1 MMRDTLAVGI
11 RVTLGALALAAAV
24 ALAGPAARAQA
35 DNLDLSLPDL
45 GNPSSQALPAGEA
58 ARIGQEMMREIR
70 REVDGL
76 DDPAVNAYIR
86 DLGARITTATDTPA
100 ADYRFF
106 VINDPRINA
115 FAMPGGFIGVHT
127 GLISAARNESE
138 LGSVIAH
145 ELAHVTQ
152 RHIARRIAA
161 AEQTSLR
168 TAAMVLAGLVIGSQN
183 PQAGA
188 AAVTTGMASGI
199 DSQLAY
205 SRDHEREADRT
216 GMRILTRANLE
227 PMGMADFFEV
237 LQADNRYRSRA
248 PAFLSTHPLTRARIA
263 DVRSMARDLQP
274 DSVFESPDFGYIRAR
289 VEVATADQ
297 PDAALEAFRARIES
311 GDDSHPQRYG
321 RAVALIADGQ
331 PAAATRRLEALLD
344 DAGAHD
350 LLYLALAEAALEA
363 DRTDAALGR
372 IDDGLSLFPDSVG
385 LRVTRVEAL
394 LQADRARDALA
405 ATRRLT
411 HDQPDAPGIWALH
424 ARAASAASDP
434 DESAL
439 AMAHHYAVQG
449 DLRAGLSQLRRVSDI
464 SATAGQLS
472 RADALRSRW
481 EAQLDSAG

>member
-1 MMRDTLAVGI
+1 MR
-11 RVTLGALALAAAV
+11 GAITATAV
-24 ALAGPAARAQA
+24 AIVTALVSPVASAQSGH
-35 DNLDLSLPDL
+35 LDLSLPDL
-45 GNPSSQALPAGEA
+45 GNPSSQALPASEA
-58 ARIGQEMMREIR
+58 ASMGQAMMREIR
-70 REVDGL
+70 QEVDL
-76 DDPAVNAYIR
+76 INDPAVNAYIR
-86 DLGARITTATDTPA
+86 DLGARITSATDTPA
-100 ADYRFF
+100 ARYRFF
-106 VINDPRINA
+106 VIEDPRINA
-115 FAMPGGFIGVHT
+115 FAMPGGYIGVHT
-127 GLISAARNESE
+127 GLITAARNESE

-168 TAAMVLAGLVIGSQN
+168 TAAMVLAGLVIGSQS
-183 PQAGA
+183 PQAGM
-188 AAVTTGMASGI
+188 AAVTTGMAAGI

-263 DVRSMARDLQP
+263 DVRSMARDLEP
-274 DSVFESPDFGYIRAR
+274 ESVFESPDFDYIRAR
-289 VEVATADQ
+289 VETATADQ
-297 PDAALEAFRARIES
+297 PDEALSAFRARIES
-311 GDDSHPQRYG
+311 GDNGPAQRYG
-321 RAVALIADGQ
+321 EALALIATDQ
-331 PAAATRRLEALLD
+331 PNAATRQLEALLD
-344 DAGAHD
+344 EAGAHD
-350 LLYLALAEAALEA
+350 LLYLGLAEGALGA
-363 DRTDAALGR
+363 DRTEAALGR

-385 LRVTRVEAL
+385 LRVERVEAL

-411 HDQPDAPGIWALH
+411 HDQPDAPGLWQLH

-434 DESAL
+434 DETAL
-439 AMAHHYAVQG
+439 AMAHYYAVQG

-464 SATAGQLS
+464 SASPGQRS
-472 RADALRSRW
+472 RAEALRQRW
-481 EAQLDSAG
+481 ESRLERAG

>member
-1 MMRDTLAVGI
+1 MRKTLPAGI
-11 RVTLGALALAAAV
+11 RGTLGALALAAV
-24 ALAGPAARAQA
+24 LALAGPAAVAQT

-45 GNPSSQALPAGEA
+45 GNPSSQALPAAEA
-58 ARIGQEMMREIR
+58 ARMGQEMMREIR
-70 REVDGL
+70 QQVDGI

-100 ADYRFF
+100 ARYRFF
-106 VINDPRINA
+106 VLEDPRINA
-115 FAMPGGFIGVHT
+115 FAMPGGYIGVHT
-127 GLISAARNESE
+127 GLITAARNESE

-168 TAAMVLAGLVIGSQN
+168 TAAMVLAGLVIGSQS
-183 PQAGA
+183 PQAGM

-216 GMRILTRANLE
+216 GMRILARANLE
-227 PMGMADFFEV
+227 PMGMANFFEV

-263 DVRSMARDLQP
+263 DVRSMADDLQP
-274 DSVFESPDFGYIRAR
+274 DSVFESPDFDYIRAR
-289 VEVATADQ
+289 VQVAIADQ
-297 PDAALEAFRARIES
+297 PDQALEAFRARIDS
-311 GDDSHPQRYG
+311 GDNGPAQRYG
-321 RAVALIADGQ
+321 RALALIADDQ
-331 PAAATRRLEALLD
+331 PDAATRRLEALLD

-350 LLYLALAEAALEA
+350 LLYLGLAEAALGA
-363 DRTDAALGR
+363 DRTAAALAH
-372 IDDGLSLFPDSVG
+372 IDDGLSLFPDSVS
-385 LRVTRVEAL
+385 LRVERVAAL
-394 LQADRARDALA
+394 LQADRAREALA
-405 ATRRLT
+405 ATRQLT
-411 HDQPDAPGIWALH
+411 HDQPDAPGIWEMH

-439 AMAHHYAVQG
+439 AMAHYYAVQG

-464 SATAGQLS
+464 SASAGQLS

-481 EAQLDSAG
+481 EAQLGSAG